1 MDTNIWEKVLNP
13 NGSIDLLHQ
22 RLVILCTTLFL
33 KFFFH
38 FYMFNVENLT
48 RHMYHGMFVL
58 FVM

>member
-1 MDTNIWEKVLNP
+1 MGEGFEPKWFDRSIAPKVSYTLYY
-13 NGSIDLLHQ
+13 SISQ
-22 RLVILCTTLFL
+22 V
-33 KFFFH
+33 FFS